1 MVKTWASAIE
11 RKITVGNVATI
22 IVVLIA
28 WTVSGTVWYA
38 QVGEHLTEAHLHP
51 TLEQRQEVIDARV
64 HLLTDTQ
71 YSEINRR
78 LAGIEDSLAEN
89 TKVLYEVK
97 GRLPK
102 EK

>member
-1 MVKTWASAIE
+1 MVKSWVSTIE
-11 RKITVGNVATI
+11 RKVTVGNVATI

-28 WTVSGTVWYA
+28 WTVSGAVWYT
-38 QVGEHLTEAHLHP
+38 QVGGHLTDAQIHP
-51 TLEQRQEVIDARV
+51 TLEQRQDVIDARV